1 MDATATDPDR
11 AGRKQRRLRLILG
24 FVLLPAVVGA
34 LAVGVA
40 MGGQNTGIFDGDPPR
55 WASNLGRVLL
65 ILGVIVEVAA
75 VVWVVRTGR
84 YRASRQSP
92 LLALS
97 WSRRRRLARQV
108 RRGTPEA
115 DEDAA
120 FLVETARQFVEQR
133 WFVVLVAGLAMTSVG
148 QAFLGFAP
156 FFAMIGG
163 LLLVI
168 WAVLT
173 VSVLRNARRGEAF
186 LRDHPDLSG
195 Q

>member
-1 MDATATDPDR
+1 M
-11 AGRKQRRLRLILG
+11 
-24 FVLLPAVVGA
+24 LLPAVVGA

-120 FLVETARQFVEQR
+120 LLVETARQFVEQR

>member
-55 WASNLGRVLL
+55 WASNLGRVLV

-120 FLVETARQFVEQR
+120 LLVETARQFVEQR

-156 FFAMIGG
+156 FFAVIGG

>member
-1 MDATATDPDR
+1 M
-11 AGRKQRRLRLILG
+11 
-24 FVLLPAVVGA
+24 LLAAVVGA

-40 MGGQNTGIFDGDPPR
+40 MGGQNTGIFDGEPPR
-55 WASNLGRVLL
+55 WASNLGRVLV
-65 ILGVIVEVAA
+65 ILGVVVEVAA
-75 VVWVVRTGR
+75 IVWLVRTGR
-84 YRASRQSP
+84 YRVARRSP
-92 LLALS
+92 LLTLS
-97 WSRRRRLARQV
+97 WSHRRRLVRQV

-115 DEDAA
+115 GEDPTL
-120 FLVETARQFVEQR
+120 LVETARQFAGQR

-156 FFAMIGG
+156 FFAVIGA

-168 WAVLT
+168 WVVLI

-195 Q
+195 R

>member
-1 MDATATDPDR
+1 M
-11 AGRKQRRLRLILG
+11 
-24 FVLLPAVVGA
+24 LLPAVVGA

>member
-11 AGRKQRRLRLILG
+11 AGRKQRRLRLIFG

-92 LLALS
+92 LLALN

>member
-1 MDATATDPDR
+1 MDATAMTPDR

-24 FVLLPAVVGA
+24 LVLLPAVVGA

-40 MGGQNTGIFDGDPPR
+40 VGGQNTGIFDGEPPR
-55 WASNLGRVLL
+55 WAGNLGRLL
-65 ILGVIVEVAA
+65 VILGVIVEVAA

-84 YRASRQSP
+84 YRAARQSP
-92 LLALS
+92 LLTLS
-97 WSRRRRLARQV
+97 WSHRRRLARQV

-115 DEDAA
+115 DEDPAL
-120 FLVETARQFVEQR
+120 LVETARQFAGQR

-156 FFAMIGG
+156 FFAVIGG

-173 VSVLRNARRGEAF
+173 VSVLRNARRAEAF

-195 Q
+195 R

>member
-1 MDATATDPDR
+1 M
-11 AGRKQRRLRLILG
+11 
-24 FVLLPAVVGA
+24 LLPAVVGA

-40 MGGQNTGIFDGDPPR
+40 MGGQNTGIFDGEPSR
-55 WASNLGRVLL
+55 WASSLGRVLV
-65 ILGVIVEVAA
+65 ILGVVVEVAA
-75 VVWVVRTGR
+75 IVWLVRTGR
-84 YRASRQSP
+84 YRAARRSP
-92 LLALS
+92 LLTLS
-97 WSRRRRLARQV
+97 WSHRRRLARQV

-115 DEDAA
+115 DEDPTL
-120 FLVETARQFVEQR
+120 LVETARQFAGQR

-156 FFAMIGG
+156 FFAVIGA

-168 WAVLT
+168 WVVLI

-195 Q
+195 R

>member
-11 AGRKQRRLRLILG
+11 AGRKQRPLRLILG

>member
-1 MDATATDPDR
+1 MDTTATDPDR

-55 WASNLGRVLL
+55 WASSLGRVLL

-120 FLVETARQFVEQR
+120 LLVETARQFVEQR